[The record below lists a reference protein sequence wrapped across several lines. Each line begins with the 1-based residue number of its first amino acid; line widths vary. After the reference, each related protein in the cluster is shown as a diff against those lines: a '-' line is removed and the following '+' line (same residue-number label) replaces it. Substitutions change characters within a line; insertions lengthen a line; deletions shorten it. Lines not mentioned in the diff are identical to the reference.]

1 MSRRSQ
7 DELLM
12 RYYDGEL
19 SEQEAAELERTLD
32 ATGARVVAGLDQ
44 LGAILRSAGE
54 QRGEAAGDIAGAVL
68 ERIEREEAPAP
79 APTPLAKPAPR
90 WVAPAAVAVLAAA
103 ASLALFAGSGL
114 ESPAPVASRAPLPAE
129 PSHPVAVPAPPVPEP
144 ALEEEEDV
152 APAVAIE
159 AVDFGSY
166 NGAIFMVSAG
176 AEATPVV
183 WLTDDTPRTEPL

>member
-1 MSRRSQ
+1 MSRPD

-19 SEQEAAELERTLD
+19 SEQEAAELERSLD
-32 ATGARVVAGLDQ
+32 GRSARVVDGLDQ
-44 LGAILRSAGE
+44 LGAVLRAVAE
-54 QRGEAAGDIAGAVL
+54 RQGEAAGDVAGAVL
-68 ERIEREEAPAP
+68 DRIDRDEKKPLP
-79 APTPLAKPAPR
+79 APTPLPKPAPR

-103 ASLALFAGSGL
+103 ASLALFAGSDL

-129 PSHPVAVPAPPVPEP
+129 PAHPVAVPAPPEEAPVI
-144 ALEEEEDV
+144 EEEDV

-159 AVDFGSY
+159 AVDFGSH

-183 WLTDDTPRTEPL
+183 WLTDDAPRTEPL